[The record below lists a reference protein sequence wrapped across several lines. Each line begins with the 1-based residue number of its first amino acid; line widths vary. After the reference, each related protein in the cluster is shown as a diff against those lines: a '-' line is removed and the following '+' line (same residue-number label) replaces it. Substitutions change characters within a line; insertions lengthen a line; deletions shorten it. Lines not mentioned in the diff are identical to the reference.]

1 MISAL
6 FSHQKYLFSRLKY
19 LCLFILLLLVASPGF
34 ANAPDLL
41 LANQYHS
48 RLELADYRVSEK
60 LDGVRAYWNGK
71 ELLSRQGNRF
81 AVPAWFV
88 ENFPDHPLDGEL
100 WLGREAFDELSGIVR
115 RSQPHEGW
123 RRVRFMVFDLPDSD
137 AIFDIRLQQ
146 LSAVVEESGSPFLT
160 VVEHLPATTHKDLMR
175 DLDAIVAAGGEGL
188 MLRKADSL
196 YRAGRSGDLL
206 KVKKRE
212 DAEAK
217 VIGHIPGKGKYT
229 GQMGAL
235 LVEMPDGRRFRLGT
249 GFTDAVRAAP
259 PAPGSWVT
267 FTYQGLT
274 SKGLPRFASFW
285 RERPE
290 ADLPEELMSVP

>member
-1 MISAL
+1 MI
-6 FSHQKYLFSRLKY
+6 FTQFPYLKHLS
-19 LCLFILLLLVASPGF
+19 LLVCTLLFCCSGF
-34 ANAPDLL
+34 ANTPDLL

-48 RLELADYRVSEK
+48 HIVLSHYRVSEK
-60 LDGVRAYWNGK
+60 LDGVRAYWNGQ

-81 AVPAWFV
+81 AVPDWFV
-88 ENFPDHPLDGEL
+88 EDFPDQPLDGEL

-123 RRVRFMVFDLPDSD
+123 RRVRFMVFDLPDSSD
-137 AIFDIRLQQ
+137 IFDSRLQQ
-146 LSAVVEESGSPFLT
+146 LKALVEQSGSPFLS
-160 VVEHLPATTHKDLMR
+160 VVEHLPATTHKALMR
-175 DLDAIVAAGGEGL
+175 QLDAIVAAGGEGL

-196 YRAGRSGDLL
+196 YRGGRSGDLL

-249 GFTDAVRAAP
+249 GFTDAVRASP

-290 ADLPEELMSVP
+290 SDLPEALRSAP

>member
-1 MISAL
+1 MISSL
-6 FSHQKYLFSRLKY
+6 FFRLT
-19 LCLFILLLLVASPGF
+19 CLFAHLKPLLFVLLLPIPLSGF
-34 ANAPDLL
+34 ASSPELL
-41 LANQYHS
+41 LASQYHS
-48 RLELADYRVSEK
+48 GLNLADYRVSEK
-60 LDGVRAYWNGK
+60 LDGVRAYWNGTA
-71 ELLSRQGNRF
+71 LLSRQGNRF
-81 AVPAWFV
+81 AVPAWFS
-88 ENFPDHPLDGEL
+88 ENFPDRQLDGEL
-100 WLGREAFDELSGIVR
+100 WMGRESFDELSGIVR
-115 RSQPHEGW
+115 RNQPHEGW
-123 RRVRFMVFDLPDSD
+123 RRVRFMVFDLPDSRD
-137 AIFDIRLQQ
+137 IFDSRLQQ
-146 LSAVVEESGSPFLT
+146 LKEVVRQSGSPYLF
-160 VVEHLPATTHKDLMR
+160 VVEHLPATTHKALMR
-175 DLDAIVAAGGEGL
+175 DLDSIVAAGGEGL
-188 MLRKADSL
+188 MLRKADST
-196 YRAGRSGDLL
+196 YRGGRSDDLL

-217 VIGHIPGKGKYT
+217 VVRHIPGKGKYT

-290 ADLPEELMSVP
+290 VDLPNESTAVP